1 VTNGNNLKFDTYE
14 TEGFYDEIF
23 EAPGK
28 PRNGSRLLIE
38 RLKSFP
44 YEEIQRRQKSAEAA
58 LFNMGV
64 TFGRNLKK
72 ASGKEFMHLTFLSM
86 TYTTIKR
93 F

>member
-1 VTNGNNLKFDTYE
+1 MKFDKYE

-23 EAPGK
+23 EAPDK
-28 PRNGSRLLIE
+28 PRNGSKLLIE

-64 TFGRNLKK
+64 TFTVYKDEKNLEQIFPFDIIPRIIE
-72 ASGKEFMHLTFLSM
+72 A
-86 TYTTIKR
+86 
-93 F
+93 